1 MAKENLRKVIR
12 TQLNIYDGDLLVGN
26 YFCKKAPSHMFDQVL
41 NTPLSLPN
49 RNVMLM
55 QLQSQS
61 SELSQIRILKL
72 TELYCK
78 IFYVGMSWYLL
89 IVVGF
94 RAVILNPVNANSTKW
109 SNTVKQFV
117 GFCRRIVWACLTIL
131 WGWSLKCYKHP
142 HNNDL
147 HKVWEIHLTLIHCN
161 LLTSVFRYLFQL
173 FFNYY

>member
-41 NTPLSLPN
+41 NTLLSLPN

-61 SELSQIRILKL
+61 SELSQIRILKF

-78 IFYVGMSWYLL
+78 IFYVGMS
-89 IVVGF
+89 
-94 RAVILNPVNANSTKW
+94 
-109 SNTVKQFV
+109 
-117 GFCRRIVWACLTIL
+117 
-131 WGWSLKCYKHP
+131 
-142 HNNDL
+142 
-147 HKVWEIHLTLIHCN
+147 
-161 LLTSVFRYLFQL
+161 
-173 FFNYY
+173 